1 MYAIQREEEQ
11 DWSRE
16 FGWNFPISSGSGL
29 LTNPHFSIRG
39 SQNHLNFQKTSWSRP
54 PNKRPICVYQSGFW
68 QDSER
73 DAVMRRPRIG
83 FLLPHY
89 GSHSRSYM
97 PSVVHALAD
106 AGAEVDVIHPIERA
120 VDLSQVRVQHDMYV
134 LRQMSRLSLSLAGA
148 LHEQGAVIVNPYPV
162 TAALRERVIKSR
174 VLQLAGVP
182 TPTTYVA
189 STPSQLAPL
198 LEEGPLVI
206 KPYQEGGQIKIVRT
220 PAELAQVE
228 LGRDPVFAQRYHP
241 PQGRDC
247 KIYAIGGQLF
257 GVKKVF
263 PRRTEEEKLGE
274 PSHLPP
280 KRTKTAREGG
290 RPSGTNL
297 VGVDCVKA
305 TGRPPTV

>member
-1 MYAIQREEEQ
+1 
-11 DWSRE
+11 
-16 FGWNFPISSGSGL
+16 
-29 LTNPHFSIRG
+29 
-39 SQNHLNFQKTSWSRP
+39 
-54 PNKRPICVYQSGFW
+54 
-68 QDSER
+68 
-73 DAVMRRPRIG
+73 
-83 FLLPHY
+83 
-89 GSHSRSYM
+89 M

-106 AGAEVDVIHPIERA
+106 AGAEVDVIHPLERA
-120 VDLSQVRVQHDMYV
+120 VDLSQVRVQHDLYV

-162 TAALRERVIKSR
+162 TAALRDRVIKSR

-206 KPYQEGGQIKIVRT
+206 KPYQEAGGQIKIVRT

-247 KIYAIGGQLF
+247 KIYVIGGQLF

-263 PRRTEEEKLGE
+263 PRRTQEEKLGE
-274 PSHLPP
+274 PFTLTPELIDI
-280 KRTKTAREGG
+280 ARRCG
-290 RPSGTNL
+290 RAFEIDL
-297 VGVDCVKA
+297 YGVDVIESDGKA
-305 TGRPPTV
+305 YVVDMDSMPGYKGVPDAPLLLARYFYDVAARAVEGRPPSGGSRTDSGYFH